1 MGAKLGVIGS
11 GASDIAPGY
20 GSRCYV
26 SANRSVPVWFGGDRF
41 CWNHFFAQ
49 FAVGGEYAME
59 SCQVDPGLGNES
71 GEAANELQGAE
82 NGVGSTLVVRGLEPV
97 DT

>member
-1 MGAKLGVIGS
+1 
-11 GASDIAPGY
+11 
-20 GSRCYV
+20 
-26 SANRSVPVWFGGDRF
+26 
-41 CWNHFFAQ
+41 
-49 FAVGGEYAME
+49 ME